1 MVVGKPRF
9 ANVHP
14 ERLTTSDQR
23 LLTTNDC
30 LAVHY
35 GRAVMPMPSSNREA
49 RLLRFGV
56 FEVDL
61 TAGELRKNGARI
73 RLQEQPFQV
82 LTALL
87 QNAGQVVTRDEL
99 REKIWPADTFVDF
112 DHSLN
117 TAVNKIRES
126 LGDSASSPRFVET
139 LARRGYRFIAPVDSV
154 AAATVSALALDVAQN
169 SGTRAGAPAPH
180 GLNSETSSAGEALHA
195 ELHVPV
201 PRRGLVRALFALIQ
215 VMYLIFYVSG
225 LAHLRAVDRIASS
238 FLPGWR
244 ALVIVG
250 AVLVTGAVGIPLRF
264 YLLSAVAFDFRKLG
278 GTFGRLFPFVLAL
291 DQLWA
296 IAPFLLLP
304 QIGVGL
310 AFAATA
316 ALLYVPFSERTLVR
330 LAYRES

>member
-1 MVVGKPRF
+1 
-9 ANVHP
+9 
-14 ERLTTSDQR
+14 
-23 LLTTNDC
+23 
-30 LAVHY
+30 
-35 GRAVMPMPSSNREA
+35 MPVPSSNREA

-61 TAGELRKNGARI
+61 ATGELRKNGARV

-87 QNAGQVVTRDEL
+87 KNAGQVVTRDHL
-99 REKIWPADTFVDF
+99 REKVWPADTFVDF

-117 TAVNKIRES
+117 TAVNKIREA

-154 AAATVSALALDVAQN
+154 AADYEPAT
-169 SGTRAGAPAPH
+169 APA
-180 GLNSETSSAGEALHA
+180 TQIVLHP
-195 ELHVPV
+195 ELHVPI
-201 PRRGLVRALFALIQ
+201 PHRGLVRSLFALIQ

-225 LAHLRAVDRIASS
+225 LAHLYAVERVASS
-238 FLPGWR
+238 FIPGWP
-244 ALVIVG
+244 ALAIVG

-278 GTFGRLFPFVLAL
+278 RTFGRLFPFVLAL

-316 ALLYVPFSERTLVR
+316 GLLYVPFSERTLVR
-330 LAYRES
+330 LAYPES

>member
-1 MVVGKPRF
+1 
-9 ANVHP
+9 
-14 ERLTTSDQR
+14 
-23 LLTTNDC
+23 
-30 LAVHY
+30 
-35 GRAVMPMPSSNREA
+35 MPPSNREA
-49 RLLRFGV
+49 GLLRFGV

-61 TAGELRKNGARI
+61 AAGELRKNGARV

-87 QNAGQVVTRDEL
+87 QNAGQVVTRDHL

-139 LARRGYRFIAPVDSV
+139 LARRGYRFIASVDSV
-154 AAATVSALALDVAQN
+154 AAPAAISSPRAKDGDIRTALA
-169 SGTRAGAPAPH
+169 P
-180 GLNSETSSAGEALHA
+180 EIALHPD
-195 ELHVPV
+195 LHVPV
-201 PRRGLVRALFALIQ
+201 PRRGPVRALFAVIQ
-215 VMYLIFYVSG
+215 VMYLAFYVSG
-225 LAHLRAVDRIASS
+225 LAHLHDADRVVSS

-244 ALVIVG
+244 ALLIVG
-250 AVLVTGAVGIPLRF
+250 VILVTGSVGIPLRF
-264 YLLSAVAFDFRKLG
+264 YLLSAIAFDFRKLA
-278 GTFGRLFPFVLAL
+278 GTFGRLFPFVLVF

-296 IAPFLLLP
+296 LSPFLLLP

-330 LAYRES
+330 MAYRPEN

>member
-1 MVVGKPRF
+1 
-9 ANVHP
+9 
-14 ERLTTSDQR
+14 
-23 LLTTNDC
+23 
-30 LAVHY
+30 
-35 GRAVMPMPSSNREA
+35 MPIPHSNSRSNREA
-49 RLLRFGV
+49 TLLRFGV

-61 TAGELRKNGARI
+61 ASGELRKNGARI

-82 LTALL
+82 LAALL
-87 QNAGQVVTRDEL
+87 ENAGQVVTRDDL

-112 DHSLN
+112 DHSMN
-117 TAVNKIRES
+117 TAVNKVREA

-139 LARRGYRFIAPVDSV
+139 VARRGYRFIAPVESV
-154 AAATVSALALDVAQN
+154 AAAESAAAEN
-169 SGTRAGAPAPH
+169 KGTRASAPSTSAQGRSTPH
-180 GLNSETSSAGEALHA
+180 SLHP

-201 PRRGLVRALFALIQ
+201 PRRGWVRALFALIQ

-225 LAHLRAVDRIASS
+225 LAHLRDADRVASS

-264 YLLSAVAFDFRKLG
+264 YLLSAVGFDFRKLG
-278 GTFGRLFPFVLAL
+278 WTFGRLFPFVLAL

-316 ALLYVPFSERTLVR
+316 ALLYVPFSERTLIR
-330 LAYRES
+330 LAYPMEG

>member
-1 MVVGKPRF
+1 
-9 ANVHP
+9 
-14 ERLTTSDQR
+14 
-23 LLTTNDC
+23 
-30 LAVHY
+30 
-35 GRAVMPMPSSNREA
+35 MPSSNREA

-82 LTALL
+82 LATLL

-154 AAATVSALALDVAQN
+154 WTAATTSAATQNLAYDIAHRKD
-169 SGTRAGAPAPH
+169 TRAAAPAPH
-180 GLNSETSSAGEALHA
+180 GLDPATSSADEALHA
-195 ELHVPV
+195 ELYVPI
-201 PRRGLVRALFALIQ
+201 PRRGLVRGLFALIQ

-225 LAHLRAVDRIASS
+225 LAHLRGVDRIATS

-244 ALVIVG
+244 ALFIVG

-264 YLLSAVAFDFRKLG
+264 YLLSAVGFDFRKLG
-278 GTFGRLFPFVLAL
+278 ATFGRLFPFVLAL

>member
-1 MVVGKPRF
+1 M
-9 ANVHP
+9 
-14 ERLTTSDQR
+14 
-23 LLTTNDC
+23 
-30 LAVHY
+30 
-35 GRAVMPMPSSNREA
+35 
-49 RLLRFGV
+49 
-56 FEVDL
+56 
-61 TAGELRKNGARI
+61 
-73 RLQEQPFQV
+73 
-82 LTALL
+82 
-87 QNAGQVVTRDEL
+87 TRDEL
-99 REKIWPADTFVDF
+99 RETIWPADTFVDF

-139 LARRGYRFIAPVDSV
+139 LARRGYRFAASVDGVTAIAASE
-154 AAATVSALALDVAQN
+154 AAPET
-169 SGTRAGAPAPH
+169 GAPTRVSTPQ
-180 GLNSETSSAGEALHA
+180 ALHP

-201 PRRGLVRALFALIQ
+201 PRRGLVRSLFGLIQ

-225 LAHLRAVDRIASS
+225 LAHLHDAERVASR
-238 FLPGWR
+238 FLPGWK
-244 ALVIVG
+244 ALFIGG

-264 YLLSAVAFDFRKLG
+264 YLLSAVAFDFQKLG
-278 GTFGRLFPFVLAL
+278 GTFRRLFPFVLAL

-330 LAYRES
+330 MAYSSEG

>member
-1 MVVGKPRF
+1 
-9 ANVHP
+9 
-14 ERLTTSDQR
+14 
-23 LLTTNDC
+23 
-30 LAVHY
+30 
-35 GRAVMPMPSSNREA
+35 MPMPSSNRDA

-61 TAGELRKNGARI
+61 TAGELRKNGALI

-139 LARRGYRFIAPVDSV
+139 LARRGYRFLAPVDSV
-154 AAATVSALALDVAQN
+154 AAATTASASAQEE
-169 SGTRAGAPAPH
+169 GTRAGAPAPH
-180 GLNSETSSAGEALHA
+180 GLNDVAASSTDEALHA
-195 ELHVPV
+195 DLHVPI
-201 PRRGLVRALFALIQ
+201 PRRGLVRGLFALIQ

-225 LAHLRAVDRIASS
+225 LAHLRGVDRVASS

-304 QIGVGL
+304 QIGAGL

-330 LAYRES
+330 LAYREG

>member
-1 MVVGKPRF
+1 
-9 ANVHP
+9 
-14 ERLTTSDQR
+14 
-23 LLTTNDC
+23 
-30 LAVHY
+30 
-35 GRAVMPMPSSNREA
+35 MPLPPSNREA
-49 RLLRFGV
+49 RLLRFGL

-61 TAGELRKNGARI
+61 VAGELRKSGARI

-82 LTALL
+82 LAALL
-87 QNAGQVVTRDEL
+87 QNAGQIVARDYL
-99 REKIWPADTFVDF
+99 RETIWPADTFVDF

-117 TAVNKIRES
+117 TAVNKIREA
-126 LGDSASSPRFVET
+126 LGDSSSNPRFVET
-139 LARRGYRFIAPVDSV
+139 LARRGYRFIAPVDNTT
-154 AAATVSALALDVAQN
+154 AASQSADH
-169 SGTRAGAPAPH
+169 T
-180 GLNSETSSAGEALHA
+180 ALHPD
-195 ELHVPV
+195 LHVPV
-201 PRRGLVRALFALIQ
+201 PQRGLVRALFALIQ

-225 LAHLRAVDRIASS
+225 LAHLHDADRVASS

-244 ALVIVG
+244 TLVIVG
-250 AVLVTGAVGIPLRF
+250 TLLVTGAVGIPLRF

-278 GTFGRLFPFVLAL
+278 RTFSRLFPFVLAL

-330 LAYRES
+330 MAYSFSKPAPPNALTM

>member
-1 MVVGKPRF
+1 
-9 ANVHP
+9 
-14 ERLTTSDQR
+14 
-23 LLTTNDC
+23 
-30 LAVHY
+30 
-35 GRAVMPMPSSNREA
+35 MPSSNRET
-49 RLLRFGV
+49 RILRFGV

-61 TAGELRKNGARI
+61 DAGELRKSGARI

-82 LTALL
+82 LTTLL
-87 QNAGQVVTRDEL
+87 QNTGQVVTRDLL

-117 TAVNKIRES
+117 TAVNKIREA
-126 LGDSASSPRFVET
+126 LGDSASNPRFVET
-139 LARRGYRFIAPVDSV
+139 LARRGYRFIAPVDSI
-154 AAATVSALALDVAQN
+154 AAAIAAPAHDK
-169 SGTRAGAPAPH
+169 GTRAGAPGPH
-180 GLNSETSSAGEALHA
+180 GLNDPPISPAGEIALHP

-215 VMYLIFYVSG
+215 AMYLIFYVSA
-225 LAHLRAVDRIASS
+225 LAHLHGADRVANS

-244 ALVIVG
+244 TLFIVG
-250 AVLVTGAVGIPLRF
+250 TILVTGAVGIPLRF
-264 YLLSAVAFDFRKLG
+264 YLLSAVAFDFRKLAA
-278 GTFGRLFPFVLAL
+278 TFGRLFPFVLAL

-316 ALLYVPFSERTLVR
+316 ALLYVPFSERTLIR
-330 LAYRES
+330 MAYRPES

>member
-1 MVVGKPRF
+1 
-9 ANVHP
+9 
-14 ERLTTSDQR
+14 
-23 LLTTNDC
+23 
-30 LAVHY
+30 
-35 GRAVMPMPSSNREA
+35 MPMPSSNREA

-87 QNAGQVVTRDEL
+87 QNAGQVVTRNEL

-139 LARRGYRFIAPVDSV
+139 LARRGYRFIAPVDTV
-154 AAATVSALALDVAQN
+154 ATATTPSAATQDK
-169 SGTRAGAPAPH
+169 GTPEGAPAPH
-180 GLNSETSSAGEALHA
+180 GLRAAATSSVDEALHA
-195 ELHVPV
+195 ELHVPI

-215 VMYLIFYVSG
+215 VMFLIFYVSG
-225 LAHLRAVDRIASS
+225 LAHLHAVDRIATS

-264 YLLSAVAFDFRKLG
+264 YLLSAVAFDFRRLG

>member
-1 MVVGKPRF
+1 
-9 ANVHP
+9 
-14 ERLTTSDQR
+14 
-23 LLTTNDC
+23 
-30 LAVHY
+30 
-35 GRAVMPMPSSNREA
+35 MPMPSSNREA

-61 TAGELRKNGARI
+61 AAGELRKNGARI

-139 LARRGYRFIAPVDSV
+139 LARRGYRFIAPVDGIAAV
-154 AAATVSALALDVAQN
+154 AAVSASEQDK
-169 SGTRAGAPAPH
+169 GTRAGAPAPH
-180 GLNSETSSAGEALHA
+180 GLDPATSSLDEALHA
-195 ELHVPV
+195 DLHVPI
-201 PRRGLVRALFALIQ
+201 PRRGLVRALFALVQ

-225 LAHLRAVDRIASS
+225 LARLRGVDRVASS

-278 GTFGRLFPFVLAL
+278 GTFVRLFPFVLAL

-330 LAYRES
+330 LAYREG

>member
-1 MVVGKPRF
+1 M
-9 ANVHP
+9 
-14 ERLTTSDQR
+14 T
-23 LLTTNDC
+23 
-30 LAVHY
+30 
-35 GRAVMPMPSSNREA
+35 PSNHDA

-61 TAGELRKNGARI
+61 DLGELRKNGARI
-73 RLQEQPFQV
+73 RLQGQPFQV
-82 LTALL
+82 LTTLL
-87 QNAGQVVTRDEL
+87 QNSGQVVTRAYL
-99 REKIWPADTFVDF
+99 RETIWSADTFVDF

-117 TAVNKIRES
+117 TAINKIRDS

-139 LARRGYRFIAPVDSV
+139 LARRGYRFIAPVESV
-154 AAATVSALALDVAQN
+154 TAGDMSARAQYT
-169 SGTRAGAPAPH
+169 GTRAGAPAPH
-180 GLNSETSSAGEALHA
+180 GLNSPAALDALHP

-215 VMYLIFYVSG
+215 AMYLIFYVSG
-225 LAHLRAVDRIASS
+225 LAHLHDAERVATS

-244 ALVIVG
+244 ALFIVW
-250 AVLVTGAVGIPLRF
+250 AVLVTGAAGIPLRF
-264 YLLSAVAFDFRKLG
+264 YLLSAVAFDFRKMG
-278 GTFGRLFPFVLAL
+278 GTFRRLFPFVLVL

-330 LAYRES
+330 LAYQP

>member
-1 MVVGKPRF
+1 
-9 ANVHP
+9 
-14 ERLTTSDQR
+14 
-23 LLTTNDC
+23 
-30 LAVHY
+30 
-35 GRAVMPMPSSNREA
+35 MPMPPSDREA
-49 RLLRFGV
+49 NVLRFSV
-56 FEVDL
+56 FEADL
-61 TAGELRKNGARI
+61 AAGELRKNGVRI

-99 REKIWPADTFVDF
+99 RERIWPADTFVDF

-126 LGDSASSPRFVET
+126 LGDSASSPRFLET
-139 LARRGYRFIAPVDSV
+139 LARRGYRFIAPVENAG
-154 AAATVSALALDVAQN
+154 AAAAIS
-169 SGTRAGAPAPH
+169 APAHTQENDPATAPAA
-180 GLNSETSSAGEALHA
+180 EVALHP

-215 VMYLIFYVSG
+215 AMYLIFYVSA
-225 LAHLRAVDRIASS
+225 LAHLRDADRVASS

-244 ALVIVG
+244 ALFIVG
-250 AVLVTGAVGIPLRF
+250 AVLVTGAVGIPLRL

-278 GTFGRLFPFVLAL
+278 ATFGRLFPFVLAL
-291 DQLWA
+291 GQLWA

-330 LAYRES
+330 MAYRLER

>member
-1 MVVGKPRF
+1 
-9 ANVHP
+9 
-14 ERLTTSDQR
+14 
-23 LLTTNDC
+23 
-30 LAVHY
+30 
-35 GRAVMPMPSSNREA
+35 MPMPPPNRDA

-61 TAGELRKNGARI
+61 AAGELRKNGARI
-73 RLQEQPFQV
+73 RLQEQPLQV
-82 LTALL
+82 LAALL
-87 QNAGQVVTRDEL
+87 QNAGQVVTRDDL

-154 AAATVSALALDVAQN
+154 AAAAAVSTPAHAQDN
-169 SGTRAGAPAPH
+169 NPA
-180 GLNSETSSAGEALHA
+180 TSPAAEIALHP

-225 LAHLRAVDRIASS
+225 LSHLHDAERVTSS

-244 ALVIVG
+244 ALFIVG

-264 YLLSAVAFDFRKLG
+264 YLLSAVAFDYRKLA

-304 QIGVGL
+304 QLGVGL
-310 AFAATA
+310 AFAATD

-330 LAYRES
+330 MAYSSSVPIAPDVLTS

>member
-1 MVVGKPRF
+1 MAMP
-9 ANVHP
+9 P
-14 ERLTTSDQR
+14 SD
-23 LLTTNDC
+23 
-30 LAVHY
+30 
-35 GRAVMPMPSSNREA
+35 REA
-49 RLLRFGV
+49 VLLRFGV
-56 FEVDL
+56 FEVDFA
-61 TAGELRKNGARI
+61 AGELRKNGARI
-73 RLQEQPFQV
+73 RLQEQPLQV

-87 QNAGQVVTRDEL
+87 QNAGQVVTRENL
-99 REKIWPADTFVDF
+99 RETIWPADTFVDF

-139 LARRGYRFIAPVDSV
+139 LARRGYRFIAPVESI
-154 AAATVSALALDVAQN
+154 AAATASAPVQHV
-169 SGTRAGAPAPH
+169 GTRAGASAPH
-180 GLNSETSSAGEALHA
+180 GLNDPATPAGAIALHP
-195 ELHVPV
+195 ELQVPV

-225 LAHLRAVDRIASS
+225 LAHLRDADRVTSS

-244 ALVIVG
+244 ALFIVG

-278 GTFGRLFPFVLAL
+278 ATFARLFPFVLAL

-330 LAYRES
+330 MAYS

>member
-1 MVVGKPRF
+1 
-9 ANVHP
+9 
-14 ERLTTSDQR
+14 
-23 LLTTNDC
+23 
-30 LAVHY
+30 
-35 GRAVMPMPSSNREA
+35 MPMPPSNREA
-49 RLLRFGV
+49 GLLRFGV

-61 TAGELRKNGARI
+61 AAGELRKNGARV

-87 QNAGQVVTRDEL
+87 QNAGQVVTRDHL

-139 LARRGYRFIAPVDSV
+139 LARRGYRFIASVDSV
-154 AAATVSALALDVAQN
+154 AAPAAISSPGAKDGDIRTALA
-169 SGTRAGAPAPH
+169 P
-180 GLNSETSSAGEALHA
+180 EIALHPD
-195 ELHVPV
+195 LHVPV
-201 PRRGLVRALFALIQ
+201 PRRGPVRALFAVIQ
-215 VMYLIFYVSG
+215 VMYLAFYVSG
-225 LAHLRAVDRIASS
+225 LAHLHDADRVVSS

-244 ALVIVG
+244 ALLIVG
-250 AVLVTGAVGIPLRF
+250 VILVTGSVGIPLRF
-264 YLLSAVAFDFRKLG
+264 YLLSAIAFDFRKLA
-278 GTFGRLFPFVLAL
+278 GTFGRLFPFVLVL

-296 IAPFLLLP
+296 LSPFLLLP

-330 LAYRES
+330 MAYRPEN

>member
-1 MVVGKPRF
+1 MVVGKPRC

-14 ERLTTSDQR
+14 ERLTTTEQR

-154 AAATVSALALDVAQN
+154 AAATTVSTPAQDVAQN
-169 SGTRAGAPAPH
+169 SDTRAGAPAPH
-180 GLNSETSSAGEALHA
+180 GLNDPAASSADDVLHA

-201 PRRGLVRALFALIQ
+201 PRRGLVRALCALIQ
-215 VMYLIFYVSG
+215 VMYLIFYVNG
-225 LAHLRAVDRIASS
+225 LAHLRGVDRVASS

-244 ALVIVG
+244 ALFIVG

-264 YLLSAVAFDFRKLG
+264 YLLSAVAFDFRSG
-278 GTFGRLFPFVLAL
+278 
-291 DQLWA
+291 
-296 IAPFLLLP
+296 
-304 QIGVGL
+304 
-310 AFAATA
+310 
-316 ALLYVPFSERTLVR
+316 E
-330 LAYRES
+330 